1 MVGDV
6 HRTCLH
12 CALARAL
19 RAEADA
25 LAARGLAVTLGRSE
39 PVWLPASG
47 QGLSRAIRRLLRAAQ
62 AQAERSPVKL
72 AVVDLVGKP
81 DVEVTAAI
89 PIGRDARVLRVAF
102 PRHVPASLPGGFAEG
117 VVT

>member
-1 MVGDV
+1 MVVDPP
-6 HRTCLH
+6 RTCLH

-25 LAARGLAVTLGRSE
+25 LAAAGLAIRLGRSE

-47 QGLSRAIRRLLRAAQ
+47 QRLYRAIRRLLRTARLR
-62 AQAERSPVKL
+62 AEHGPVKL

-81 DVEVTAAI
+81 DVEVTAAV
-89 PIGRDARVLRVAF
+89 PVGCDARVLRVAF
-102 PRHVPASLPGGFAEG
+102 PRHVPAALPGGFAEG
-117 VVT
+117 VAS